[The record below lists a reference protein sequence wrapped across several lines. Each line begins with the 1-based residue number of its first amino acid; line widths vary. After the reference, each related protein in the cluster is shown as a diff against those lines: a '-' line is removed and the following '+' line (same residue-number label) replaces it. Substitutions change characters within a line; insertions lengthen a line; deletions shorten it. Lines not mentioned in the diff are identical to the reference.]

1 LYLLT
6 SNIAQFREDFSVSRR
21 RPSVPLARHA
31 RWYETCYQASQNR
44 KQGEVMKIFIG
55 LLLVGV
61 RALADQA
68 PDSGQGK
75 PVVIQDGPPAQA
87 YIETALYQY
96 LHKPPYLF
104 IHAETPFFA
113 KHLAAKNV
121 WIALV
126 DFYCG
131 LNEQERLHCVTVL
144 VFDPLTNEHR
154 FMTPEQLAHVNNE
167 SAI

>member
-1 LYLLT
+1 
-6 SNIAQFREDFSVSRR
+6 
-21 RPSVPLARHA
+21 
-31 RWYETCYQASQNR
+31 
-44 KQGEVMKIFIG
+44 MKIFLG

-61 RALADQA
+61 SALADQA

-75 PVVIQDGPPAQA
+75 PGVIQDGPPAQA
-87 YIETALYQY
+87 YIEAALYQY
-96 LHKPPYLF
+96 LDKPPYLF
-104 IHAETPFFA
+104 VHAETPFFE
-113 KHLAAKNV
+113 KRLVGKNV

-144 VFDPLTNEHR
+144 AFDPLTYEHW
-154 FMTPEQLAHVNNE
+154 FMTPERLTQASNE

>member
-1 LYLLT
+1 
-6 SNIAQFREDFSVSRR
+6 
-21 RPSVPLARHA
+21 
-31 RWYETCYQASQNR
+31 
-44 KQGEVMKIFIG
+44 MKIFLG

-61 RALADQA
+61 SALADQA

-87 YIETALYQY
+87 YIETALYQH
-96 LHKPPYLF
+96 LDKPAYLF

-113 KHLAAKNV
+113 KRLVGKKV

-131 LNEQERLHCVTVL
+131 LSEQQRLHCVTVL
-144 VFDPLTNEHR
+144 AFDPSTNEHR
-154 FMTPEQLAHVNNE
+154 FMTPEQLIQASKE

>member
-1 LYLLT
+1 MT
-6 SNIAQFREDFSVSRR
+6 KTTEEGF
-21 RPSVPLARHA
+21 
-31 RWYETCYQASQNR
+31 
-44 KQGEVMKIFIG
+44 MKIFLG
-55 LLLVGV
+55 LLLVGAS
-61 RALADQA
+61 ALADQA

-96 LHKPPYLF
+96 LDKPPYLF
-104 IHAETPFFA
+104 VHAETPFFA
-113 KHLAAKNV
+113 KRLIGKNE

-131 LNEQERLHCVTVL
+131 LNEQQRIHCVTVL

-154 FMTPEQLAHVNNE
+154 FMTPEQLTQASNE
-167 SAI
+167 TPI

>member
-1 LYLLT
+1 MRLALELT
-6 SNIAQFREDFSVSRR
+6 K
-21 RPSVPLARHA
+21 
-31 RWYETCYQASQNR
+31 TTNR
-44 KQGEVMKIFIG
+44 GEVMKIFLG

-61 RALADQA
+61 SALADQA
-68 PDSGQGK
+68 PDSRQAK
-75 PVVIQDGPPAQA
+75 PVVIRDGLPAQT

-96 LHKPPYLF
+96 LDKPPYLF

-113 KHLAAKNV
+113 KRLVTRNV

-131 LNEQERLHCVTVL
+131 LNEQQRLHCVTVL

-154 FMTPEQLAHVNNE
+154 FITPEQLTQASNE

>member
-1 LYLLT
+1 
-6 SNIAQFREDFSVSRR
+6 
-21 RPSVPLARHA
+21 
-31 RWYETCYQASQNR
+31 
-44 KQGEVMKIFIG
+44 MKIFLG

-61 RALADQA
+61 SALADQV

-75 PVVIQDGPPAQA
+75 PVVIRDGQPAQA
-87 YIETALYQY
+87 FIETALYQY
-96 LHKPPYLF
+96 LDKPPYLF

-113 KHLAAKNV
+113 KRLVAKHV

-131 LNEQERLHCVTVL
+131 LNEQQRVHCVTVL

-154 FMTPEQLAHVNNE
+154 FMTPEQLTQASNE

>member
-1 LYLLT
+1 
-6 SNIAQFREDFSVSRR
+6 
-21 RPSVPLARHA
+21 
-31 RWYETCYQASQNR
+31 
-44 KQGEVMKIFIG
+44 MKIFLG

-61 RALADQA
+61 SALADQA

-87 YIETALYQY
+87 YIETALYQH
-96 LHKPPYLF
+96 LDKPPYLF

-113 KHLAAKNV
+113 KRLVGKNV

-131 LNEQERLHCVTVL
+131 LSEQQRLHCVTVL
-144 VFDPLTNEHR
+144 VFDPLSNDHW
-154 FMTPEQLAHVNNE
+154 FMTPEQLTQANNE
-167 SAI
+167 SPI